1 MYILLS
7 NTKRIPRDTKVYIIK
22 DTKGYLPMKQL
33 ILSNVASINSKRL
46 AMNILGDQYVL
57 KIANKF
63 GISLTGATTRA
74 FAIGFTKG

>member
-1 MYILLS
+1 
-7 NTKRIPRDTKVYIIK
+7 
-22 DTKGYLPMKQL
+22 MKQL
-33 ILSNVASINSKRL
+33 ILSNVASTNSKRL

-63 GISLTGATTRA
+63 GISLTGTITRA